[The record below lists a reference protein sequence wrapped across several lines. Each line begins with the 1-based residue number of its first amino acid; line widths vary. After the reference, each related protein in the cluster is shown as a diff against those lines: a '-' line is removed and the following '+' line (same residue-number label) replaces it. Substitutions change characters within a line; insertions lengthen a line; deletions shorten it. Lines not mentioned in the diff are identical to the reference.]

1 MLKYLYSLKITD
13 DYSQATSLIEESFT
27 DFKDDV
33 EIMLVSD
40 KKNNKGMK
48 ILNIVDNILNF
59 TLKKRKK

>member
-13 DYSQATSLIEESFT
+13 DYSRATSLIEESFT

-48 ILNIVDNILNF
+48 ISNIVDNILNF

>member
-48 ILNIVDNILNF
+48 ISNIVDNILNF